1 MENFDSLNEL
11 YNLRNRVIH
20 RYIISDIK
28 SRDLVEIAGRY
39 LSALEII
46 RLILRNFE
54 QKQAV
59 VPYGVYGSK
68 CREATVRDDATRR
81 LYASA
86 NDKHLL
92 EKYKRNVTNK
102 KG

>member
-1 MENFDSLNEL
+1 M
-11 YNLRNRVIH
+11 
-20 RYIISDIK
+20 
-28 SRDLVEIAGRY
+28 
-39 LSALEII
+39 SALEVI

-68 CREATVRDDATRR
+68 YRETTVRDDATRR